1 MGKRTGG
8 KRGAPFGNSN
18 RLKHGRWSK
27 ARLAKDRELAALIRQ
42 TRCLI
47 IRANMVTRARR
58 AFLAVQKSRAKAIA
72 KLTELLKGPWVLGG
86 EAPRLLE
93 CMLSMVQRIAFEDS
107 G

>member
-27 ARLAKDRELAALIRQ
+27 AFIEDRREHRALIRKS
-42 TRCLI
+42 RHLV
-47 IRANMVTRARR
+47 IRADMVTRARR
-58 AFLAVQKSRAKAIA
+58 AFVAARTRRAKAVDSISQ
-72 KLTELLKGPWVLGG
+72 LLRGPWVLSG
-86 EAPRLLE
+86 EDTRELRHE
-93 CMLSMVQRIAFEDS
+93 LSVLNRIAVHDT